1 MNNRSFIL
9 TDLDAEKSYIK
20 APVVSGESPLSG
32 SKTAIF
38 SLCPHIAEK
47 VRKHPVVSV
56 IRVLF
61 HSRGFHPHDL
71 ITSQRSYLQIP
82 SYQGNRFEY
91 KNYGET
97 QTCS

>member
-38 SLCPHIAEK
+38 SLCPHIAEE
-47 VRKHPVVSV
+47 VRE
-56 IRVLF
+56 VLWDF
-61 HSRGFHPHDL
+61 FSEGTKL
-71 ITSQRSYLQIP
+71 SW
-82 SYQGNRFEY
+82 
-91 KNYGET
+91 
-97 QTCS
+97 